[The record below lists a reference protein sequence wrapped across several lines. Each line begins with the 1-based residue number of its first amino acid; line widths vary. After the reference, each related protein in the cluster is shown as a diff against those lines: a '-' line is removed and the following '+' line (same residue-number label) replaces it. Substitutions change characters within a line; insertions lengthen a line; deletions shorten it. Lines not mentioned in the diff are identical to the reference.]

1 MAVPAMSA
9 GSPMRFNG
17 ICSRMASPKASRVA
31 AIIFDSN
38 GPGAMAF
45 TVMLSGASRA
55 ASTLVMWWTAALD
68 AEYE

>member
-1 MAVPAMSA
+1 
-9 GSPMRFNG
+9 MRRSG
-17 ICSRMASPKASRVA
+17 TCSRMESPHASRVA

-45 TVMLSGASRA
+45 TVMLSGASRL
-55 ASTLVMWWTAALD
+55 ASTRVSWCTAALA

>member
-1 MAVPAMSA
+1 ME
-9 GSPMRFNG
+9 SPH
-17 ICSRMASPKASRVA
+17 ASRVA

-45 TVMLSGASRA
+45 TVMWSGARRL
-55 ASTLVMWWTAALD
+55 ASTWVSWCTAALA